1 MPQNR
6 YWRAMRIQA
15 GHPVAHVA
23 AEATSIPSG
32 RPIGPKVRP
41 GPSPESHDPPGRQ
54 SGRTYPIRGW
64 PAGQQARSLT
74 PKASTPSKALGPPA
88 PTCAPRSTTIPG
100 RPTPMCS
107 TTRHPPLRPASP
119 PRPDLHSDHQLPDL
133 TAPTPRHES
142 REAIDPMHVTN
153 HRGMINLT
161 SGYGRG

>member
-41 GPSPESHDPPGRQ
+41 GPSPESHEPPGRQ

-64 PAGQQARSLT
+64 QARSLT